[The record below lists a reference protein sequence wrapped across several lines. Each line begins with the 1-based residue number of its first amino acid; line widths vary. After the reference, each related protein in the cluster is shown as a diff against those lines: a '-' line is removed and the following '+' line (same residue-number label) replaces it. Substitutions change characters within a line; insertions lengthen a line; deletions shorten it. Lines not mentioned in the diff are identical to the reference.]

1 MDKGGAGR
9 LQERVSFARRVEQQ
23 DSYGNTV
30 ADWQEQF
37 TTAAGYTHL
46 RGGETVMAARLTNK
60 HPVVVRIRSSAA
72 ARQVTAEWKVTDA
85 RTGVEYAIK
94 DVTHDV
100 GRGYIDLLC
109 ERGVVP

>member
-1 MDKGGAGR
+1 MAKGGAGK
-9 LQERVSFARRVEQQ
+9 LQERVSLYKRGEL
-23 DSYGNTV
+23 DDGYGNTV
-30 ADWQEQF
+30 TDWILQF
-37 TTAAGYTHL
+37 STAAGYTHL

-60 HPVVVRIRSSAA
+60 HPIVVRIRSSVA
-72 ARQVTAEWKVTDA
+72 AREITADWKAADA

-109 ERGVVP
+109 ERGVAV